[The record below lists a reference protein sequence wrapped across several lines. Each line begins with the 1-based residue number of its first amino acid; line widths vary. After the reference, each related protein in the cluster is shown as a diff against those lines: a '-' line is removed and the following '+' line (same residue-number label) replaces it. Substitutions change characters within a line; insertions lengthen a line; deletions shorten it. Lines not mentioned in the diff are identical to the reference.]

1 MRDEKITLLPCQS
14 VILSG
19 FGVWEKDER
28 DINSKTRN
36 PEPGTRNPEPGTR
49 NPTLILEFSAS
60 QVSKSVIAG
69 IFV

>member
-19 FGVWEKDER
+19 FRIWEKDKEDAR

-36 PEPGTRNPEPGTR
+36 PEAR

-60 QVSKSVIAG
+60 QVSQSVIAG